1 MVTPQPDIGNSP
13 TYWYGEDPFEVIYQL
28 LINKTENPRL
38 IYLNYSKAIIEY
50 SNNIDDIYKK
60 YWRIQ
65 PKQETKIINCFLWY
79 NSVILNNKKL
89 NPIVT

>member
-1 MVTPQPDIGNSP
+1 MVTSQPDIGNSP

-50 SNNIDDIYKK
+50 SNNIDDIYKNIEGYNLNK
-60 YWRIQ
+60 RRKLLIVSYD
-65 PKQETKIINCFLWY
+65 IILLYLIIKNL
-79 NSVILNNKKL
+79 
-89 NPIVT
+89 TQ

>member
-50 SNNIDDIYKK
+50 SNNIDDIYKNIEGYNLNK
-60 YWRIQ
+60 RRQLLIVSYD
-65 PKQETKIINCFLWY
+65 II
-79 NSVILNNKKL
+79 SVILNNKKL
-89 NPIVT
+89 NSIVT

>member
-1 MVTPQPDIGNSP
+1 MVTPQQDIGNSP

-50 SNNIDDIYKK
+50 SNNIDDIYKNIEGYNLNK
-60 YWRIQ
+60 RRKLLIVSYD
-65 PKQETKIINCFLWY
+65 IILLYLIIKNL
-79 NSVILNNKKL
+79 
-89 NPIVT
+89 TQ

>member
-50 SNNIDDIYKK
+50 SNNIDDNLNKRRKLLIVSYD
-60 YWRIQ
+60 
-65 PKQETKIINCFLWY
+65 II
-79 NSVILNNKKL
+79 SVILNNKKL
-89 NPIVT
+89 NSIVT